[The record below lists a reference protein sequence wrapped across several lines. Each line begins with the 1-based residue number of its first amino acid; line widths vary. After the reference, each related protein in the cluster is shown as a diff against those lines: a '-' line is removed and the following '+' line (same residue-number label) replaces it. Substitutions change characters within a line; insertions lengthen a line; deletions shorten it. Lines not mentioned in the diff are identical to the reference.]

1 MFDPFF
7 ISTYNMIYTS
17 APVVMLG
24 SLEQDVAPH
33 TALRYPR
40 LYEPGLRRLWFSRQE
55 FATFAIHG
63 LATSL
68 LLIGVIMGK
77 ARARVGVSQQLAA
90 ALRALHASYVLY
102 CVCLLFL
109 A

>member
-1 MFDPFF
+1 VFDPFF

-17 APVVMLG
+17 APVIMLG
-24 SLEQDVAPH
+24 SLEQDVAPR

-63 LATSL
+63 LVTSL
-68 LLIGVIMGK
+68 LLIGAIMGK
-77 ARARVGVSQQLAA
+77 ALRRAQLARCMP
-90 ALRALHASYVLY
+90 LCSSFVFYS
-102 CVCLLFL
+102 LLL
-109 A
+109 TPIA